1 MEKQSRNHKKS
12 LSPSLPPMD
21 TESGEQP
28 TEFAKK
34 HRFKDTLA
42 LFLVFLSFNHFTSLC
57 LLVSFIVATKCKDF
71 LANCFI
77 VLFLSKKPSRHI
89 SEVAHID
96 ITTSKGTN
104 SNSSKKF
111 NSRFFN
117 CSKNSFMIPIPV
129 LICEII
135 FAALLKLYGG
145 SYFVKPI
152 KNLAISIIASFLIN
166 DPSDCL
172 SYATSCSVLYAV
184 TTNTFQRV
192 SHLFDAV
199 QLFNSYFR
207 GIGQPIEL
215 FSVFHR
221 YSHFLTKLFS
231 LFLPVSSK
239 MFGRHA
245 ESMIYYLSFH
255 IIFFSFAA
263 SLLSP
268 QRPTAENKSSKKII
282 NSNKTEVNRI
292 QGLQRMRISSSS
304 SASGLVTNTTDSNI
318 LEDQTPMI
326 PNDPGGLNNDN
337 QSTNS
342 PQQNNPLLPP
352 SSHNNVL
359 SPANSDHNEVVSNFP
374 YFTPMVK
381 EYKSFQPSVISA
393 ERSNSQAVA
402 TTTTTTSPTTFNFSG
417 EKNGLP
423 AEIPLSNT
431 SNTASK
437 KKSDPSF
444 PPNDKYTNQ
453 LFELNVD
460 FGNVFSSS
468 NLSSDISV
476 TTNLENFIRHLFRRK
491 NQHIIAPLW
500 SMVVTLKTTNFEKK
514 YLQETS
520 GNSLTPTNS
529 NSSYIDSQEKQNKDF
544 DTIKTHPIPSKISF
558 THAGKFKKSV
568 FNNFEPS
575 NTMALIAKT
584 TSDDYNQL
592 NLVSTNENI
601 FNRNDNDYKVCIIDI
616 STNSITFHIENLHDG
631 ELIVLVNGVIWSEVS
646 CALILE
652 HVGEEYVVVN
662 GLVPSCSY
670 DIQFINRLNHQDD
683 YLVSDLIVRTR
694 GSSNKVAGKFENLD
708 FSFPSYYHRKFLSPL
723 LTLKHSVLT
732 TNANLSDERA
742 KLKKTK
748 KEISKKLSLLRQ
760 EIDYFKNRISQN
772 ATNDEKSTS
781 KVENLKVTLQQSE
794 TAVNKLEKQ
803 LKTFT
808 EKELDL
814 EEEYLKRKDLH
825 LKNELEYSKLE
836 ESLSNDLKN
845 SEKKSNKL
853 NQDFSQL
860 TSKLDKLNA
869 RNEKLKKE
877 VDENE
882 EYIEKFSTLFMSKR
896 EKDRLRRKE
905 YRIREANKFELTI
918 RGLEQDINR
927 LEHEN
932 ENIHSLIGNSY

>member
-1 MEKQSRNHKKS
+1 MEKQSKNQKKV
-12 LSPSLPPMD
+12 LPTSQPPLN
-21 TESGEQP
+21 TEMGEQP

-57 LLVSFIVATKCKDF
+57 LLVSFIIATKCKDF

-77 VLFLSKKPSRHI
+77 ILFLSRKPSRHI

-96 ITTSKGTN
+96 ITTSRRTN
-104 SNSSKKF
+104 SNTSRKL
-111 NSRFFN
+111 NSRFFTY
-117 CSKNSFMIPIPV
+117 SKNSFVIPV
-129 LICEII
+129 PILIFEII
-135 FAALLKLYGG
+135 FAMLLKIYGG
-145 SYFVKPI
+145 NYFVKPI

-184 TTNTFQRV
+184 STNIFQRV
-192 SHLFDAV
+192 SHLFATT
-199 QLFNSYFR
+199 QLFDSFFR
-207 GIGQPIEL
+207 GTEQSVKL
-215 FSVFHR
+215 FAVFHR
-221 YSHFLTKLFS
+221 YAQFLRKLFS
-231 LFLPVSSK
+231 LFLPLSFE
-239 MFGRHA
+239 MLGRHA
-245 ESMIYYLSFH
+245 ESIVYYLSFH
-255 IIFFSFAA
+255 ILFFSFVS
-263 SLLSP
+263 SLLYP
-268 QRPTAENKSSKKII
+268 HKQTTENKPSKKGL
-282 NSNKTEVNRI
+282 NSNRTEGNRI
-292 QGLQRMRISSSS
+292 QGMQKMRVSSSPVS
-304 SASGLVTNTTDSNI
+304 TDSNT

-326 PNDPGGLNNDN
+326 PNDPGGLNNSN
-337 QSTNS
+337 QPTHSS
-342 PQQNNPLLPP
+342 QQNSSPLSSPP
-352 SSHNNVL
+352 HNNL
-359 SPANSDHNEVVSNFP
+359 LNPANSDPSDVVSSFP
-374 YFTPMVK
+374 YFTSMVK

-393 ERSNSQAVA
+393 ERSNSQAVT

-417 EKNGLP
+417 DNNDLP
-423 AEIPLSNT
+423 SEIPVSNPI
-431 SNTASK
+431 NAASTNN
-437 KKSDPSF
+437 SDPFSCS
-444 PPNDKYTNQ
+444 NDKYTNQ

-460 FGNVFSSS
+460 FGNIFSSS

-476 TTNLENFIRHLFRRK
+476 TTNLENFIRLLFRRK
-491 NQHIIAPLW
+491 NQHLIAPLW

-514 YLQETS
+514 YLQETFE
-520 GNSLTPTNS
+520 NPLTPTNS
-529 NSSYIDSQEKQNKDF
+529 STSYTDNQEKHNEDL
-544 DTIKTHPIPSKISF
+544 DTIKTHSIPSRISF

-670 DIQFINRLNHQDD
+670 DIQFINRLNHRDD
-683 YLVSDLIVRTR
+683 YLVSDLIVRTC
-694 GSSNKVAGKFENLD
+694 GSDNAIAGKFENLD

-748 KEISKKLSLLRQ
+748 KEVSKKLSLLRQ
-760 EIDYFKNRISQN
+760 EIDYFKSRIAQN

-781 KVENLKVTLQQSE
+781 KVENLKVALQQSE
-794 TAVNKLEKQ
+794 IAVNKLEKQ
-803 LKTFT
+803 LKKLT

-814 EEEYLKRKDLH
+814 EEEYLKKKDLH
-825 LKNELEYSKLE
+825 LKNQLEYGKLE
-836 ESLSNDLKN
+836 ESLSKDLKN
-845 SEKKSNKL
+845 SESKFNKL
-853 NQDFSQL
+853 NQELSQVA
-860 TSKLDKLNA
+860 SKLDRLNA
-869 RNEKLKKE
+869 RNEKLQKE
-877 VDENE
+877 VDQNE
-882 EYIEKFSTLFMSKR
+882 KEIEKFSTQFLSKR
-896 EKDRLRRKE
+896 EKDRFRRNE

-918 RGLEQDINR
+918 KGLEQDVNR